1 LKEPRR
7 LPQAMTGRNCF
18 LKEADNGVIINA
30 KSGNPF
36 TLEDPCMEK
45 GPQVAYNAA
54 AHQATVKAVKE
65 FLTVTFKL
73 E

>member
-1 LKEPRR
+1 MPEA
-7 LPQAMTGRNCF
+7 QTSRNCF
-18 LKEADNGVIINA
+18 LKEANDGVIINA

-45 GPQVAYNAA
+45 GAQVAYNAA

-65 FLTVTFKL
+65 FLTERFKL